1 MKDIFKGL
9 FKMKLLKCTEF
20 FLYSS
25 IMYLTNIIVE
35 MCAQGEV

>member
-9 FKMKLLKCTEF
+9 FKTKLLKCSEF

-25 IMYLTNIIVE
+25 IMYLANIIIE
-35 MCAQGEV
+35 MCAKGEV